1 MSTTNLLDRRRFMA
15 QAGTLAVV
23 AATPGRLA
31 SGDDRTGAIPIID
44 THQHLW
50 DLRKLRLPW
59 LESVPTLKRSFL
71 PEDYQKAT
79 DGLGVVKAVYMEVD
93 VEPSQQ
99 VEEAEAVVA
108 L

>member
-1 MSTTNLLDRRRFMA
+1 MARAGRADR
-15 QAGTLAVV
+15 VE
-23 AATPGRLA
+23 
-31 SGDDRTGAIPIID
+31 GDSFHDQSPDDGTGAIPIID

-59 LESVPTLKRSFL
+59 LESVPALRRNFL
-71 PEDYQKAT
+71 PEDYERAT

-108 L
+108 LCRSGKTP